1 MIHGN
6 KTYFL
11 SLKFIREVK
20 ISGKSSFHIVS
31 MEEEILV
38 CDCKESVFEGL
49 PCRHE
54 LCIYIKE
61 TLEIKSLN
69 FQKRWTR
76 DYFEYKELNE
86 DISSEEENEDSDENQ
101 EIENEMDQSAEEEIQ
116 SDSLNKVKIIWFF

>member
-1 MIHGN
+1 MFQW
-6 KTYFL
+6 KKKFWSVTAKRVSSKDFL
-11 SLKFIREVK
+11 ADTNCV
-20 ISGKSSFHIVS
+20 
-31 MEEEILV
+31 
-38 CDCKESVFEGL
+38 
-49 PCRHE
+49 
-54 LCIYIKE
+54 YIKE
-61 TLEIKSLN
+61 TLEIKNLN